1 MPRVVYAMA
10 KDGLLYNTFAQIS
23 PFTNTPIKSTL
34 IFGLFTSFI
43 ALIMS
48 LEVLVEMMSIGTL
61 MAYTLVCCVFLF
73 ENLETK
79 QNKTKIFFVFCPI
92 VFIFVLG

>member
-61 MAYTLVCCVFLF
+61 MAYTLVCCVLL
-73 ENLETK
+73 ENLRDKTK
-79 QNKTKIFFVFCPI
+79 QNKKFFSPI

>member
-10 KDGLLYNTFAQIS
+10 KDGLLYQEFAQIS
-23 PFTNTPIKSTL
+23 PFTNTPVKSTL
-34 IFGLFTSFI
+34 IFGSFTAFI

-61 MAYTLVCCVFLF
+61 MAYTLVCILS
-73 ENLETK
+73 L
-79 QNKTKIFFVFCPI
+79 FVFMCVCVCI
-92 VFIFVLG
+92 N

>member
-10 KDGLLYNTFAQIS
+10 KDGLLYQEFAQIS
-23 PFTNTPIKSTL
+23 PFTNTPVKSTL
-34 IFGLFTSFI
+34 IFGSFTAFI

-61 MAYTLVCCVFLF
+61 MAYTLVCILS
-73 ENLETK
+73 L
-79 QNKTKIFFVFCPI
+79 FVFMCVCVCI
-92 VFIFVLG
+92 YQLNSLDTYRKS